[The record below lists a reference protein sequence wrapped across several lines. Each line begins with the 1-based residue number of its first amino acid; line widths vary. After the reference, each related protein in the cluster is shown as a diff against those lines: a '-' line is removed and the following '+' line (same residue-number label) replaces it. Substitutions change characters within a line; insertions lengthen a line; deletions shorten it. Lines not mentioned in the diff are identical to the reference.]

1 MNVTRTMAWLN
12 RGVHRIRQGCSPLR
26 RPFWSLAYSLYGR
39 IVKDEYPFMN
49 YGYEPEPGEMQVPDL
64 APQDEP
70 ERVCI
75 QMYHRVATLVEGADA
90 LRGKD
95 VLEVGCGRGGGA
107 SYLARY
113 LSPRRMVGVDLGRT
127 NIATCRR
134 AHSSPNLEFL
144 QGDAQALPLPDSSVD
159 VVVNVESS
167 HAYPSFDRFLAE
179 VARVLRPGGWLL
191 LADVRDAEALRGFEE
206 SLAAAPWEPALRR
219 SLAEGVVRSM
229 QRDGERRRQAVLAR
243 FPRPLQ
249 QPFLCFCGVPGSPV
263 HRALQEGR
271 ADYPAVALRKT

>member
-1 MNVTRTMAWLN
+1 MKVTRTMTWLN
-12 RGVHRIRQGCSPLR
+12 RCAHLVRQGCSPLR

-64 APQDEP
+64 APQDEA

-75 QMYHRVATLVEGADA
+75 QMYHRVATLAGGGDA
-90 LRGKD
+90 LVGRD

-127 NIATCRR
+127 NISTCRR

-144 QGDAQALPLPDSSVD
+144 QGDAQALPLPDASFD
-159 VVVNVESS
+159 VVVNIESS
-167 HAYPSFDRFLAE
+167 HAYPSFDGFLAE

-191 LADVRDAEALRGFEE
+191 LADVRDAEALPALEA
-206 SLAAAPWEPALRR
+206 SLQAARLEPCLRR
-219 SLAEGVVRSM
+219 SLAQGVVRSM
-229 QRDGERRRQAVLAR
+229 QRDGERRRQVVLAR
-243 FPRPLQ
+243 FPRVLQ

-263 HRALQEGR
+263 HRALRDGH
-271 ADYPAVALRKT
+271 ADYVAVALRKP